1 MDRSCFHAGSF
12 RHSLCRPSRRCSQKY
27 IHSFGFKEADNSING
42 GGFTY
47 DGTISKIYIDQDGQA
62 PYDVT
67 LELAN
72 NQFKVNSDSKITQ
85 VIVETDVQE
94 GNYKIGL
101 HHTDRG
107 VYFSNKI
114 IKITQSGTIKIESE
128 YVPQKY
134 FAIENYSLLN
144 IEVVRVLLILIAL
157 LFLLISVYVVYTNLV
172 FSKLM

>member
-1 MDRSCFHAGSF
+1 MKNGVYAFSVAAVDTVGNIGNSKTELIILNKFE
-12 RHSLCRPSRRCSQKY
+12 PSTYISSISQ
-27 IHSFGFKEADNSING
+27 FTDEMGGTTLTING

-67 LELAN
+67 LKLAN

-144 IEVVRVLLILIAL
+144 
-157 LFLLISVYVVYTNLV
+157 
-172 FSKLM
+172 